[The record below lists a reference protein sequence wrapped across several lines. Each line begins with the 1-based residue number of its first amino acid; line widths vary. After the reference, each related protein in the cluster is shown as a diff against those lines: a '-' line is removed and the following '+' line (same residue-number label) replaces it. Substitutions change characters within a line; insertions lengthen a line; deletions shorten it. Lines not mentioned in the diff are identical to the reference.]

1 MIFTSTS
8 ICRLAILIPFDPGS
22 AFLCSDRVNSDT
34 DYLFA
39 ATAKLCYIKQA
50 INCIMEKIGSLK
62 KVTLSIEAGTTP
74 ESMDLTPQPSL
85 FEFIYGLG
93 SKGLTPFEFQLADK
107 TVDEEVRLQ
116 INGEQIPQVFQHLI
130 LPSIKIP
137 EDVDVLYLRFRVMEI
152 IPADQ
157 REVIKALAEIA
168 DCGDDCCG
176 H

>member
-1 MIFTSTS
+1 
-8 ICRLAILIPFDPGS
+8 
-22 AFLCSDRVNSDT
+22 
-34 DYLFA
+34 
-39 ATAKLCYIKQA
+39 
-50 INCIMEKIGSLK
+50 MEKIGPLK

-93 SKGLTPFEFQLADK
+93 TKGLTPIEFHLAEK
-107 TVDEEVRLQ
+107 TVGDEVRLQ
-116 INGEQIPQVFQHLI
+116 IDGKQIPQVFQHLI
-130 LPSIKIP
+130 PPPIRTP
-137 EDVDVLYLRFRVMEI
+137 EDVDVLYLRFRVTEI
-152 IPADQ
+152 IPAEQ

>member
-1 MIFTSTS
+1 
-8 ICRLAILIPFDPGS
+8 
-22 AFLCSDRVNSDT
+22 
-34 DYLFA
+34 
-39 ATAKLCYIKQA
+39 
-50 INCIMEKIGSLK
+50 MEKIAPLK
-62 KVTLSIEAGTTP
+62 KVTLSMEAGKTP

-93 SKGLTPFEFQLADK
+93 AKGLTPIEFHLAEK
-107 TVDEEVRLQ
+107 TVGDEVRLQ
-116 INGEQIPQVFQHLI
+116 IDGKQIPQVFQHLI

-137 EDVDVLYLRFRVMEI
+137 EDVDVLYLRFRVTEI
-152 IPADQ
+152 IPAEQ